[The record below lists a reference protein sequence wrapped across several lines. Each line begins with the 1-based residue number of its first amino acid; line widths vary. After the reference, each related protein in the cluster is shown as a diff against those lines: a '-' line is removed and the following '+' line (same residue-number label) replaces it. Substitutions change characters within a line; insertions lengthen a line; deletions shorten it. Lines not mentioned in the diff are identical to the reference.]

1 MVISPPREK
10 PTKLMFSGFTPLFIN
25 RLTSLASLI
34 ANVLGLVFIG
44 R

>member
-10 PTKLMFSGFTPLFIN
+10 PTKLMFSGFTPLFIK
-25 RLTSLASLI
+25 RLTSLANLI